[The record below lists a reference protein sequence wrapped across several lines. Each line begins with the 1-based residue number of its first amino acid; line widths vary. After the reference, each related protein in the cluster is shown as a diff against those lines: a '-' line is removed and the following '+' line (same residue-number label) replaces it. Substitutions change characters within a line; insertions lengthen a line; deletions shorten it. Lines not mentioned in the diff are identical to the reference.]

1 MVVIASAKLGPEL
14 SFDVLSKD
22 SDIPSG
28 TPILAAALATPMD
41 SGILLNVAASA
52 KSTSA
57 SFNVSSWTE

>member
-14 SFDVLSKD
+14 SFEVLSKV

-41 SGILLNVAASA
+41 SGTL
-52 KSTSA
+52 
-57 SFNVSSWTE
+57 EYC